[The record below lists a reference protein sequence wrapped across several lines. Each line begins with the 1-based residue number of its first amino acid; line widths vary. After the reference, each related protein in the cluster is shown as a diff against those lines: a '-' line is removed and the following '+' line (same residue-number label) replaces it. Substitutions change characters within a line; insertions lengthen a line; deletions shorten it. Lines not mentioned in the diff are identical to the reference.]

1 MLVNYYREVLCP
13 IVFTLSVSIF
23 IKQNYCRLKEPI
35 KILFKFRFAFLLTF
49 VFLNSTSNILL
60 AEESLLDF
68 KIEEAGNLFL
78 LNTDRIYFDNIE
90 ARLNSV
96 NIKGVEINQKILTD
110 SSQIFR
116 WTAIEYA
123 QNNEAEKASIYIDKY
138 IKSTLHIGF
147 INNDVFNGISNSEEF
162 KVLESKYKTNL
173 SPINLFYLFASLIG
187 VFIFIVLN
195 LKNNTNN
202 ISNTLISIFVLMHS
216 VFILDLFFYLTNLK
230 FSYPHTMLMSLTF
243 SFLYGPIIY
252 FYYKKI
258 VLNYKFKWIDVLH
271 FIPTLFIF
279 IAALPYYL
287 LSGQEKLAILLEV
300 SSLSTKGIY
309 DVAFI
314 VKLTSLVIY
323 ALLIVRIYYKFS
335 KNNDKLSIIKL
346 KWQKGLAGLVSA
358 YVVFYCIYGLMMV
371 TKMLPRIDF
380 LFHLQIVTMAIMVLY
395 IGYKAFLTPKLFSSG
410 YFDTENYKYKK
421 SGLTNSFSED
431 LKEKLLYLLENE
443 KIYRQNNISLEIL
456 SQRLDTTRHNTSQVI
471 NEHFGLNFFEIIN
484 KYRIEEARLILEND
498 KQNNMNIIDVAY
510 EVGFN
515 NKVTFNK
522 SFKKILSLT
531 PTQYI
536 DSLSV

>member
-1 MLVNYYREVLCP
+1 
-13 IVFTLSVSIF
+13 
-23 IKQNYCRLKEPI
+23 LKELI
-35 KILFKFRFAFLLTF
+35 KILFKLRFKILFFFL
-49 VFLNSTSNILL
+49 FLNSVNSNLL
-60 AEESLLDF
+60 AEESLLKF
-68 KIEEAGNLFL
+68 EIEEVDNLYA
-78 LNTDRIYFDNIE
+78 NNSSSNYFDSNE
-90 ARLNSV
+90 SRFNSV

-116 WTAIEYA
+116 RAAIEYA
-123 QNNEAEKASIYIDKY
+123 QKNEAEKASIYIDKY
-138 IKSTLHIGF
+138 IKSTLRVGF
-147 INNDVFNGISNSEEF
+147 INNDVFNSIFNSKDF
-162 KVLESKYKTNL
+162 KALESKYKTNF
-173 SPINLFYLFASLIG
+173 SIINLFYLFASLIG
-187 VFIFIVLN
+187 IFIFIVLN

-202 ISNTLISIFVLMHS
+202 ISNTLISIFVIMHS
-216 VFILDLFFYLTNLK
+216 IFILDLFFYLTNLSY
-230 FSYPHTMLMSLTF
+230 SYPHTLLMSLTF

-258 VLNYKFKWIDVLH
+258 VLNYKFKWIDILH

-287 LSGQEKLAILLEV
+287 LSGQEKLAILLGV

-309 DVAFI
+309 DVTFI
-314 VKLTSLVIY
+314 VKLSSLVIY

-335 KNNDKLSIIKL
+335 KNNEKLSVIKL
-346 KWQKGLAGLVSA
+346 RWQKGLARLVSA

-371 TKMLPRIDF
+371 TKVIPKIEF
-380 LFHLQIVTMAIMVLY
+380 LFHLQIVTMAVMVLY

-410 YFDTENYKYKK
+410 YFETRDYKYKK
-421 SGLTNSFSED
+421 SGLTIRFSED
-431 LKEKLLYLLENE
+431 LKEKLVYLLENE
-443 KIYRQNNISLEIL
+443 KLYRQNNISLEIL

-471 NEHFGLNFFEIIN
+471 NEHFGLNFFELIN
-484 KYRIEEARLILEND
+484 KYRINEVKNILQRD
-498 KQNNMNIIDVAY
+498 THNNVNIIDVAY

-536 DSLSV
+536 ASLSA